1 MIIGSAAATSVWEF
15 SALGTAWDIA
25 LPQPIPGELR
35 AQIAAELG
43 RIDQVWSRFRS
54 DSVVAEI
61 ARAAGQYPVAE
72 SDQPMIDLH
81 RRLYEATDGLVTP
94 LVGQTLDDA
103 GYGAGYALRPA
114 DTVAAVP
121 AWDDVITGWQ
131 GALSTSRPTL
141 IDVGACGKGFAVD
154 RVSRLIEEAGFP
166 EFLVNGSGDIRAG
179 AAPHR
184 IALEHPTDPTKAIG
198 TVVIEN
204 NAICGSASNRR
215 AWADWHH
222 IVDPRSG
229 RPTREVLA
237 TWVIADDTLT
247 ADGLSTA
254 LFFCPPQQLLSD
266 FRFDYVVVRANGS
279 VEHSHARELELFL

>member
-1 MIIGSAAATSVWEF
+1 MSGSTAASVWEF
-15 SALGTAWDIA
+15 SALGTDWDITV
-25 LPQPIPGELR
+25 PQPMSEALR
-35 AQIAAELG
+35 TQIAVELG

-54 DSVVAEI
+54 DSMVAEI
-61 ARAAGQYPVAE
+61 SRAAGEYPIAE
-72 SDQPMIDLH
+72 SDQRMLDLQ
-81 RRLYEATDGLVTP
+81 RRLYEVTNGLVTP
-94 LVGQTLDDA
+94 MVGQTLDDA

-121 AWDDVITGWQ
+121 AWDDVIAGWQ
-131 GALSTSRPTL
+131 GTLRTKRPAL
-141 IDVGACGKGFAVD
+141 IDVGASGKGFAVD
-154 RVSRLIEEAGFP
+154 RVSHIVAEAGFD

-222 IVDPRSG
+222 IVDPRSS

-237 TWVIADDTLT
+237 TWVVADDTMT

-254 LFFCPPQQLLSD
+254 LFFCPPRNLLRD
-266 FRFDYVVVRANGS
+266 YRFDYVVVRANGS

>member
-1 MIIGSAAATSVWEF
+1 MISGSTAVSVWEF
-15 SALGTAWDIA
+15 SALGTAWDITVPTPLSEA
-25 LPQPIPGELR
+25 LR
-35 AQIAAELG
+35 AQIAVELA

-61 ARAAGQYPVAE
+61 ARTAGEYPIAE
-72 SDQPMIDLH
+72 SDQPMLDLH
-81 RRLYEATDGLVTP
+81 RRLYEVTNGLVTP

-114 DTVAAVP
+114 DTVAGVP
-121 AWDDVITGWQ
+121 AWDDVIAGWQ
-131 GALSTSRPTL
+131 GTLRTSRPAL
-141 IDVGACGKGFAVD
+141 IDVGASGKGFAVD
-154 RVSRLIEEAGFP
+154 QVSKIIADAGFD
-166 EFLVNGSGDIRAG
+166 EYLVNGSGDIRAG

-198 TVVIEN
+198 TVMIEN
-204 NAICGSASNRR
+204 NAICGSAGNRR

-222 IVDPRSG
+222 IVDPRSS

-237 TWVIADDTLT
+237 TWVIADDTMT

-254 LFFCPPQQLLSD
+254 LFFSSPQKLLRD
-266 FRFDYVVVRANGS
+266 YRFDYVVVRANGS